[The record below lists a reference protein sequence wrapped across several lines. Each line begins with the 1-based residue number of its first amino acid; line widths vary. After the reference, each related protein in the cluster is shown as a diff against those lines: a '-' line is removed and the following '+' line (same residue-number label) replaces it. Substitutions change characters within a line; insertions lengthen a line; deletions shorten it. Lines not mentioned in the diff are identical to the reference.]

1 MKLPILLSAAALTIS
16 GLALLTNLNSSPG
29 GARVDPTVKND
40 AGLNEVRGEIAALR
54 GELNDL
60 SGRLEVLANRPVAP
74 SRIPA
79 GDLVEQSDIDA
90 LRAELLEELG
100 DSRKAPG
107 AAGLKQGVAVALE
120 EVRADERDAKAAA
133 RRDAMMSKLDEQMPK
148 LQQELGLTS
157 SQTDGLR
164 GVLQARDAR
173 YTEMARL
180 WESGDRA
187 GASELKGN
195 ERDTHQ
201 LELQSVLNE
210 QQIEQFNAMGGGR
223 GRGGK

>member
-29 GARVDPTVKND
+29 GARVDPTVNND

-100 DSRKAPG
+100 DARKASD
-107 AAGLKQGVAVALE
+107 AFGLKQGVAVALE

-164 GVLQARDAR
+164 GVLQARDNR

-187 GASELKGN
+187 AASELKSN
-195 ERDTHQ
+195 EGETHQ

-210 QQIEQFNAMGGGR
+210 QQIEQYNAMGGGR

>member
-16 GLALLTNLNSSPG
+16 GLALLTNLNSSPE
-29 GARVDPTVKND
+29 GARVEPTVKND
-40 AGLNEVRGEIAALR
+40 TGLNQVRDEIAALR

-60 SGRLEVLANRPVAP
+60 SGRLEVLASRPVAP

-100 DSRKAPG
+100 DARKAPG

-120 EVRADERDAKAAA
+120 EVRAEERDAKVAA
-133 RRDAMMSKLDEQMPK
+133 RSEAMMSKLDEQMPK
-148 LQQELGLTS
+148 YQQDLGLTT
-157 SQTDGLR
+157 SQAEGLR
-164 GVLQARDAR
+164 GVLQARNER
-173 YTEMARL
+173 YAEMSRL

-187 GASELKGN
+187 AAGELKSS
-195 ERDTHQ
+195 ESETHQ
-201 LELQSVLNE
+201 LELQSVLNQ